1 MKTGQRV
8 SWNSSG
14 GTARGIIREII
25 REGNVPNIPVKI
37 TGTKEEPAARIEIVD
52 DKGKPTGQMVGHK
65 VSTLRK
71 SVVSKAQYANDIFTT
86 EGEARARSMDMG
98 FGGATHVSTYDG
110 QAVYMPAESHE
121 DYLGYYGEEDEEEG
135 PSEGGSQPDGLR
147 VDRIE
152 ALRAIVAEVL
162 KVDFAKAD
170 YQGEK
175 VTLNKPR
182 RIQGGNKKFE
192 VFVQDGDRVKR
203 VTFGDPNMEI
213 RRDDPKARANFRSR
227 HSCDTKK
234 DKTTAGYWS
243 CRMWEADTSVGDMTK
258 FETSGKITKVDDEQR
273 MIYGYASVV
282 TKGGKPVVDRQ
293 GDIISPATMEK
304 AATEFM
310 LGARN
315 GLTMHKG
322 EPTTTIVHSMPF
334 TKEIQSAFGIE
345 SDLEGWLIA
354 VKVHDDETWDRMKKG
369 EFTGFSIGGRAT
381 KVEVADD

>member
-227 HSCDTKK
+227 HSCDTKS

-258 FETSGKITKVDDEQR
+258 SIEGKILKTDDEQR
-273 MIYGYASVV
+273 MVYGWASVV
-282 TKGGKPVVDRQ
+282 TENGEPVIDRQ
-293 GDIISPATMEK
+293 GDIIEADTLVK
-304 AATEFM
+304 AVNEFM
-310 LGARN
+310 EHVRVGKA
-315 GLTMHKG
+315 MHSG
-322 EPTTTIVHSMPF
+322 EQVGTVVHSLPI
-334 TKEIQSAFGIE
+334 TKEIGEALGIQS
-345 SDLEGWLIA
+345 DREGWVVAYKVFDDA
-354 VKVHDDETWDRMKKG
+354 VWNMVKSG
-369 EFTGFSIGGRAT
+369 ELAAFSIGGRAT
-381 KVEVADD
+381 KEEI